1 MGDHG
6 YSLGEHGLWCKH
18 STFDVATKTPLI
30 IRAPNKPANQT
41 VEGLVEF
48 IDVFPTLTDLAGIPT
63 PEQAAGISLAKHMS
77 DDSLPARSAVFP
89 RYHSA
94 EAIHTDQYTLTQWY
108 NKNGKLG
115 AEMLY
120 DNQNDPDETQN
131 LAKMSEYKDVRKSLE
146 RQLKR
151 HMSRRK

>member
-1 MGDHG
+1 MGKLLAELDKLEITDNTIVILMGDHG

-108 NKNGKLG
+108 NTVSYTHLTLPTK
-115 AEMLY
+115 A
-120 DNQNDPDETQN
+120 
-131 LAKMSEYKDVRKSLE
+131 
-146 RQLKR
+146 
-151 HMSRRK
+151 